1 MSIFDRREFLETIRN
16 VRASS
21 RLLCAAFQRDL
32 SALLDGELNEQHS
45 QRALAHMESC
55 PDCSEFFKAIR
66 LQALA
71 HRDLAVPGSLARRL
85 RRLRGEDLFEGLTDA
100 EIVRR
105 LARALYQL
113 GKAYVLTATRH
124 EYLLEVAEQPVEI
137 DDFAG
142 GELAEAARAAR
153 HSGACRIPAE
163 VLEAR
168 SADHLQQG
176 RRLLLEALELKPRF
190 AEARL
195 WLGFCRQAG
204 GEPEEAARAYRQVFL
219 ETDRLVNRAYAAIQ
233 LGMLYHDADEPR
245 KALRAYRWVLA
256 SGVLERREGFRY
268 VLYNLAVEHWRLG
281 DRDAAARAFRRIREE
296 HPGYWPEVRR
306 LLEMS
311 PDFLHALLED
321 PTCRREI
328 QGLMAPVDSTAEE
341 A

>member
-32 SALLDGELNEQHS
+32 STLLDGELSEQHS

-55 PDCSEFFKAIR
+55 ADCAEFFKAIR

-137 DDFAG
+137 DAFQD
-142 GELAEAARAAR
+142 GELAEAATAAR
-153 HSGACRIPAE
+153 HSGACKVPVE

-168 SADHLQQG
+168 SADHLQAGQ
-176 RRLLLEALELKPRF
+176 RLLLEALELKPRF

-195 WLGFCRQAG
+195 WLGFAHQARKQ
-204 GEPEEAARAYRQVFL
+204 PEEAAGAYRKVFL

-233 LGMLYHDADEPR
+233 LGMLYHDAGEPR

-256 SGVLERREGFRY
+256 SGILGRRSGFSY

-281 DRDAAARAFRRIREE
+281 HREATAAAFRRIRSG
-296 HPGYWPEVRR
+296 HPHYWPEVRR
-306 LLEMS
+306 LLELS
-311 PDFLHALLED
+311 PDFLAELMEY
-321 PTCRREI
+321 PACRRELS
-328 QGLMAPVDSTAEE
+328 GLMAAASPAAEE
-341 A
+341 G